1 MTDPH
6 VDPGI
11 RWTFLTPSLLRP
23 TGGDIA
29 LFELANAT
37 ARSGRDTVQI
47 VHVPFAGARVRSLGD
62 LPWFAF
68 DSAVEHQ
75 FASSLDAV
83 DVPGGHV
90 VLYTMKLLAAALA
103 PGDEAAGLRLISA
116 LQHVPTPSWLPMLFV
131 QGAGVF
137 VPEVEQMGL
146 RLPGPKVCVGTA
158 LVDLLVSRGVPAA
171 DVVHIPNGVD
181 PDRFHVTQRVERR
194 SQRVAMN
201 FDPHPVKGG
210 LEGVEAIDAV
220 VRRLGVPAT
229 VFGTSSPERV
239 LATDVTFVASPTQT
253 TLARD
258 IYNRSTTFLQ
268 PSRREGFGM
277 CAVEAMACG
286 CALVTTMNGG
296 SSDYAHHDETAIVCG
311 PSPGE
316 MAEALVRVMSD
327 DRLRLRIARNGTQFV
342 ERFRWT
348 ASAAQLHRLASERL
362 GGPTNSPARSAED
375 G

>member
-1 MTDPH
+1 MTKAH
-6 VDPGI
+6 VEPRI
-11 RWTFLTPSLLRP
+11 RWTFVTPSLVRP

-37 ARSGRDTVQI
+37 ARGGRDTVQI
-47 VHVPFAGARVRSLGD
+47 VHVPFAGARVRSLDD
-62 LPWFAF
+62 LPWFDF
-68 DSAVEHQ
+68 DSAVEHV
-75 FASSLDAV
+75 FAASLDAV

-90 VLYTMKLLAAALA
+90 VLYTMKLLAAALT
-103 PGDEAAGLRLISA
+103 PGDEAVGLRLIGDLRQAPS
-116 LQHVPTPSWLPMLFV
+116 PTWLPILFV

-137 VPEVEQMGL
+137 RPEVEQMGL

-158 LVDLLVSRGVPAA
+158 LVDLLVSRGVAAA
-171 DVVHIPNGVD
+171 DVLHIPNGLD
-181 PDRFHVTQRVERR
+181 PDRFHVTRSVEGR

-210 LEGVEAIDAV
+210 LEGIDAIESV
-220 VRRLGVPAT
+220 VRRLSVPAT
-229 VFGTSSPERV
+229 VFGTSAPDRV
-239 LATDVTFVASPTQT
+239 LVPDVTFVGSPTQT
-253 TLARD
+253 MLADD
-258 IYNRSTTFLQ
+258 IYNRSSVFLQ

-296 SSDYAHHDETAIVCG
+296 SADYAHHDETAIVCG
-311 PSPGE
+311 PAPAE

-327 DRLRLRIARNGTQFV
+327 DRLRLRIATNGAQFV

-348 ASAAQLHRLASERL
+348 TSAARLRRLALERL
-362 GGPTNSPARSAED
+362 RQPTTTADPSAQD
-375 G
+375 R